1 MVNNKYLV
9 GDRKVSCPS
18 GREKS
23 VDQKTQECKGKRKM
37 QGEKKKNVERAIGK
51 SAERKIQK

>member
-37 QGEKKKNVERAIGK
+37 QGEKKKNAERAIGK
-51 SAERKIQK
+51 SAERKFQK